1 MKLFLAKKLFKK
13 IFFPEDAAN
22 RFANMNYNP
31 NKLTILRNTPYL
43 ALKSKQFKR
52 SYIRDYSA
60 ARIANNQLNSTD
72 APIIELLICSTR
84 KDFAYLENVVNNALK
99 YSRNEISSV
108 TIIVPAGDMMECR
121 VVLSKISKSISVLNE
136 DLLLPSEL
144 RGKLKALFPTRYG
157 WVLQQLLIL
166 NYVLNSNSKGV
177 LQIDSDTILTSYVT
191 WIDKDLRQILYP
203 TAHYHTP
210 YYKTLNLL
218 MPNLCN
224 GKMAFV
230 SHHMLFQPSICREIF
245 QILKVKNVTD
255 LFEKVIEITETDNDS
270 PFCLEYELYAQF
282 IFKFYNHKV
291 VLSRFCNYSFSVS
304 NGKNHLK
311 EVAEILD
318 SSPQKYK
325 SISFHHYS

>member
-1 MKLFLAKKLFKK
+1 M
-13 IFFPEDAAN
+13 FFPEDAAN

-31 NKLTILRNTPYL
+31 NKITVLRNLPYL

-52 SYIRDYSA
+52 SYIRDYNA
-60 ARIANNQLNSTD
+60 ARIANNQLNSID

-84 KDFAYLENVVNNALK
+84 KDFAYLENVVNSALK
-99 YSRNEISSV
+99 YSRNEISNV
-108 TIIVPAGDMMECR
+108 TIIVPAGDMMQCR
-121 VVLSKISKSISVLNE
+121 ALFSKVSKSISVLNE
-136 DLLLPSEL
+136 DLLLPADL
-144 RGKLKALFPTRYG
+144 RIKLRALFPTRYG
-157 WVLQQLLIL
+157 WILQQLLIL
-166 NYVLNSNSKGV
+166 NHVLNSKSKGV
-177 LQIDSDTILTSYVT
+177 LQVDSDTILTSYVT
-191 WIDKDLRQILYP
+191 WIDKDFRQILYP

-218 MPNLCN
+218 IPNLCN

-230 SHHMLFQPSICREIF
+230 SHHMLFQPSICKEIF
-245 QILKVKNVTD
+245 QILRFENVAD
-255 LFEKVIEITETDNDS
+255 LFERVIEITKTDNDS

-311 EVAEILD
+311 EVNKILE

>member
-1 MKLFLAKKLFKK
+1 VKLFLAKKLFKK
-13 IFFPEDAAN
+13 IFFPEDASN

-31 NKLTILRNTPYL
+31 NMLTLLRNLPYV

-52 SYIRDYSA
+52 SYFRDYSA
-60 ARIANNQLNSTD
+60 ARIPNNQLNSIG

-84 KDFAYLENVVNNALK
+84 KDFAYLENVVNSALK

-121 VVLSKISKSISVLNE
+121 ELLSKVSKSISVLNE
-136 DLLLPSEL
+136 DSQLPSEL
-144 RGKLKALFPTRYG
+144 RSKVKALFPTRYG

-166 NYVLNSNSKGV
+166 NYALNSNSKGV

-210 YYKTLNLL
+210 YYKTLDLL

-245 QILKVKNVTD
+245 QILKFENITN
-255 LFEKVIEITETDNDS
+255 LFEKVA
-270 PFCLEYELYAQF
+270 Y
-282 IFKFYNHKV
+282 
-291 VLSRFCNYSFSVS
+291 
-304 NGKNHLK
+304 
-311 EVAEILD
+311 
-318 SSPQKYK
+318 
-325 SISFHHYS
+325 